1 MVEIRLKLSPADY
14 RLLKAFLYTKTDTSI
29 LFNPDWR
36 STKDLSLIIKG
47 GWKRRKD
54 RLKKLA
60 AFGLVEQIAIDR
72 GIYSDRHWRITR
84 SGIYCVFVTLTKAEM
99 LDFIKLNQELMPELS
114 SLEKAVLKD
123 DIRFQYLKRRI
134 VVMIK
139 NYDYYFIEDFVRRW
153 FAVNFRIG
161 LQRIPLSNFQSI
173 WKKYAKN
180 KKMIKNL
187 SEIYGRIEVGKNKKI
202 KKSRKRIN

>member
-1 MVEIRLKLSPADY
+1 MGKIHLNLTRPDY

-29 LFNPDWR
+29 SFNPDWR
-36 STKDLSLIIKG
+36 STKDLSLIIKDS
-47 GWKRRKD
+47 WKRKKD

-60 AFGLVEQIAIDR
+60 ALGLVEQIAIDR
-72 GIYSDRHWRITR
+72 GIWADRHWRITR

-99 LDFIKLNQELMPELS
+99 LDFISSNQELMPELS

-134 VVMIK
+134 EAMIE

-161 LQRIPLSNFQSI
+161 LERIPLSNLQSI
-173 WKKYAKN
+173 WEKYAKN